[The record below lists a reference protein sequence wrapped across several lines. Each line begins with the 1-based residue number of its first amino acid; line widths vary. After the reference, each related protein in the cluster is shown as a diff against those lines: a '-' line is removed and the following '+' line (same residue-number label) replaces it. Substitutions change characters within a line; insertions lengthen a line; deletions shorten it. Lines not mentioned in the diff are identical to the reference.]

1 MGGKKHLTR
10 YVAPRFWPIA
20 VKERHWAV
28 KPSPGPHP
36 INRCFPLLVVVRDML
51 KYAKTAQEARKI
63 IAEGKVKVDG
73 RVRRNY
79 KFPIGLMDVVEIVET
94 GECFRVLPYP
104 TRFMILHPIPREESS
119 FKLCRIEKKTMVKG
133 GNIQL
138 NLHDS
143 RNIIVELEDPFNPV
157 EDVYKSFDVVK
168 IAVPNQEI
176 LDHLR
181 LEKGNIAIVIGG
193 RNVGRVGRIVEV
205 KQVFKR
211 ASSIVSLVDKDENV
225 FHTSLNYIFVIGR
238 DKPAISLPEG
248 AWK

>member
-1 MGGKKHLTR
+1 
-10 YVAPRFWPIA
+10 
-20 VKERHWAV
+20 
-28 KPSPGPHP
+28 
-36 INRCFPLLVVVRDML
+36 
-51 KYAKTAQEARKI
+51 
-63 IAEGKVKVDG
+63 
-73 RVRRNY
+73 
-79 KFPIGLMDVVEIVET
+79 
-94 GECFRVLPYP
+94 
-104 TRFMILHPIPREESS
+104 
-119 FKLCRIEKKTMVKG
+119 
-133 GNIQL
+133 
-138 NLHDS
+138 
-143 RNIIVELEDPFNPV
+143 
-157 EDVYKSFDVVK
+157 
-168 IAVPNQEI
+168 EI